1 MKRKNIKKESL
12 NEGLYDRFI
21 DGFFGALKKGVAD
34 SFQKKA
40 EKAGIPDEMLDH
52 MKEMEDHFKKLEATI
67 QKHKKGKN

>member
-34 SFQKKA
+34 SFHKKA
-40 EKAGIPDEMLDH
+40 EKAGMPDEMVDH
-52 MKEMEDHFKKLEATI
+52 LKKMEKQYAELKAAMSRHNK
-67 QKHKKGKN
+67 